1 MSDDQS
7 QISTTDQILASDNRE
22 VQLLVARGLFPLPPH
37 DLIPLQ
43 VQLAIS
49 DDAEMADAATGS
61 LKELEPSIAASVISE
76 TSELGVLEHFA
87 KHQPHPVV
95 LEALLRHRISTPEV
109 LALIAPALS
118 AELQELFLLRQDLIV
133 ESPKLLETL
142 EQNPELSSYSKR
154 RIQEYRDHLVKKPK
168 KEPETQKEELEAL
181 AEEITDDEL
190 EAAITAALTNPPE
203 GEKDEVTGLSE
214 AQVRSLP
221 IPVRLKLARGAPRT
235 LRTILVKDKN
245 PLVAVTV
252 ITGNAIGDAEVE
264 QIAASR
270 SVVEEV
276 LETIARNRQ
285 FSRKYSVVHC
295 LVKNPRTSVGLAR
308 RLVPRL
314 SPRDLGFLAKDR
326 NVSEAVRSTAARL
339 YKIKTR

>member
-1 MSDDQS
+1 MSDDQVQS
-7 QISTTDQILASDNRE
+7 SATEQILASDNRE
-22 VQLLVARGLFPLPPH
+22 VQLLVARGMFPLPPQ

-43 VQLAIS
+43 VRLADS
-49 DDAEMADAATGS
+49 EDAEMADAARDS
-61 LKELEPSIAASVISE
+61 LKELEPSIAASVIGESG
-76 TSELGVLEHFA
+76 ELEVLEYFA
-87 KHQPHPVV
+87 RHQAHPVV
-95 LEALLRHRISTPEV
+95 LESLLRHRDSTAEILAEV
-109 LALIAPALS
+109 APFLS
-118 AELQELFLLRQDLIV
+118 AELQELLLLRQDLIV
-133 ESPKLLETL
+133 ENPKLLEIL
-142 EQNPELSSYSKR
+142 EQNPELSSYAKR

-168 KEPETQKEELEAL
+168 KEPETPREELEAL
-181 AEEITDDEL
+181 AEEITDEDL
-190 EAAITAALTNPPE
+190 EAAITAALTQPSE

-245 PLVAVTV
+245 PMVAVSV

-264 QIAASR
+264 QIASSR

-276 LETIARNRQ
+276 LEAIARNRQ

-314 SPRDLGFLAKDR
+314 SPRDLKSLSKDR

>member
-1 MSDDQS
+1 MSDEQS
-7 QISTTDQILASDNRE
+7 WVSTSDQILGSDNRE
-22 VQLLVARGLFPLPPH
+22 VQLLVARGLFPLAPQE
-37 DLIPLQ
+37 LIPLQ
-43 VQLAIS
+43 VRMAAS
-49 DDAEMADAATGS
+49 DDAELADAATES
-61 LKELEPSIAASVISE
+61 LKELEPSIAASVIGE
-76 TSELGVLEHFA
+76 TTELDVLEHFA
-87 KHQPHPVV
+87 RHQPHPVV
-95 LEALLRHRISTPEV
+95 LETLLRHRSSTPDL

-118 AELQELFLLRQDLIV
+118 AELQELLLIRQDLII

-168 KEPETQKEELEAL
+168 KEPQTPMEELEAL

-190 EAAITAALTNPPE
+190 EAAITAALTRPSE

-245 PLVAVTV
+245 PMVAVAV

-264 QIAASR
+264 QIASSR

-276 LETIARNRQ
+276 LDGIARNRQ
-285 FSRKYSVVHC
+285 FSRKYVVVHC

-314 SPRDLGFLAKDR
+314 SVRDLRNLSKDR
-326 NVSEAVRSTAARL
+326 NVAEAVRSTATRL